1 MTDNIIELAT
11 GKTLLTD
18 YFVPHEPSKSV
29 YFTVLDMTE
38 DEIRAILGNPEETER
53 MTYKGKVYEGF
64 SRLREIKPCG
74 NAFKVRMTQNG

>member
-1 MTDNIIELAT
+1 MTDNTIELAT

-38 DEIRAILGNPEETER
+38 DEIRTILGNPEESER

-64 SRLREIKPCG
+64 TRLREVEPCG
-74 NAFKVRMTQNG
+74 TAFKVRMTQNG